1 MFFAPSNSDVPSD
14 PERENQEWLRVSLL
28 VSSMLHSQ
36 WQSTSRLGTVSSIG
50 TLARILRPAAID
62 REWLLQSKSHRSR
75 EKQLSFFDI
84 CFSARTILLCCS
96 SFRHSRTHGSESR
109 ILGRQTRCLCWC
121 ISTDHCRS
129 WASVRVCFPS
139 EQENENEKSSS
150 SILVIHCVTFYH
162 YCEMQI
168 IHKVTNWTCRRRV
181 RVHWLVSSLG
191 DQMINVMRS
200 WARTNNVPI

>member
-1 MFFAPSNSDVPSD
+1 MFSASTNLDVSSD
-14 PERENQEWLRVSLL
+14 PEWENQEWLRVSLL

-36 WQSTSRLGTVSSIG
+36 WQSTSRLGTVSSLG
-50 TLARILRPAAID
+50 TFARILRPAAID
-62 REWLLQSKSHRSR
+62 REWLLQSKTRRSR
-75 EKQLSFFDI
+75 ERLVI
-84 CFSARTILLCCS
+84 LLSARTILLCCS
-96 SFRHSRTHGSESR
+96 SFRYSRTNGSESR

-129 WASVRVCFPS
+129 WASVRLCFPS
-139 EQENENEKSSS
+139 EQEKEREKSSS

-168 IHKVTNWTCRRRV
+168 IRKVTNWNRRARV
-181 RVHWLVSSLG
+181 RVHCRISSLG

-200 WARTNNVPI
+200 WARTNNIPI